1 MDKVKVKKDV
11 SSKNSGSKSDKTQP
25 SKKAEK
31 RSEPST
37 KRYAV
42 VSPESISVIGE
53 EIGIS
58 ELPEDVCYGLAEDV
72 SYKLREVVNV
82 SFVKV
87 RIY

>member
-1 MDKVKVKKDV
+1 MDKVKSKKDV
-11 SSKNSGSKSDKTQP
+11 SSKNSSSKSDKTQP

-37 KRYAV
+37 KRYAI
-42 VSPESISVIGE
+42 VSPESIAIIGE

-58 ELPEDVCYGLAEDV
+58 ELPDDVCCGLAEDV

-82 SFVKV
+82 SIVHV
-87 RIY
+87 RI